1 MENKRLFTVRGMVF
15 TAIMAA
21 AICITAPLSIPM
33 PTAVPLSLATL
44 AVYLAGA
51 LLGKVKGSAAVAVY
65 ILLGLVGLPVFS
77 GFMGGP
83 AVLFGATGGYII
95 GYLPCAFITGAF
107 SESFG
112 GKPLALV
119 VGMTL
124 GTLLLYII
132 GTVWFMV
139 FTGSDIMSALMVCV
153 VPFLVGD
160 VLKVTAAAAVSVS
173 LRKKILLFYEN
184 NEK

>member
-1 MENKRLFTVRGMVF
+1 MENKHLFTVRGMVF

-51 LLGKVKGSAAVAVY
+51 LLGKAKGSAAVAVY

-95 GYLPCAFITGAF
+95 GYLPCVFITGAF

-112 GKPLALV
+112 GKPLALIS
-119 VGMTL
+119 GMTL
-124 GTLLLYII
+124 GTLLLYVI
-132 GTVWFMV
+132 GIVWFVM
-139 FTGSDIMSALMVCV
+139 FTGSDILSALMACV
-153 VPFLVGD
+153 VPFLAGD
-160 VLKVTAAAAVSVS
+160 AVKITAASVVCIS
-173 LRKKILLFYEN
+173 LRKKLSFVDE
-184 NEK
+184 